1 MVERQDTEYTVTEQC
16 ELLGISRSG
25 VYYVPTV
32 SERKIEIMNYMDE
45 IYTDDPTSGQRKIL
59 AELGET
65 YGIKAGRDLIRTL
78 MRKMG
83 LRAIHPGPRTTVTNA
98 MHRKYPYLL
107 RGVKVTHVNQVWST
121 DITYIRLK
129 HGFVYLTAIID
140 WYSRRILA
148 WRLSNSLS
156 SDFCV
161 EVLLEAVG
169 RYGWPEVFNT
179 DQGCQYT
186 SEKFTKL
193 FEDENCTAK
202 LSMDGK
208 GRSLDNVYIERFWR
222 TLKYEDVYLKG
233 YTDMKACYRGIKA
246 FIDRYN
252 DRRRHSSLDN
262 HTPSEVYFNHVVLKP
277 AA

>member
-1 MVERQDTEYTVTEQC
+1 MDVGPSAPPMMPMDAA
-16 ELLGISRSG
+16 S
-25 VYYVPTV
+25 P
-32 SERKIEIMNYMDE
+32 SEN
-45 IYTDDPTSGQRKIL
+45 P
-59 AELGET
+59 
-65 YGIKAGRDLIRTL
+65 
-78 MRKMG
+78 
-83 LRAIHPGPRTTVTNA
+83 PNA
-98 MHRKYPYLL
+98 THRKYPYLL

-161 EVLLEAVG
+161 DVLLEAVG
-169 RYGWPEVFNT
+169 KYGWPEVFNT
-179 DQGCQYT
+179 DQGSQYT
-186 SEKFTKL
+186 SEKFTKC
-193 FEDENCTAK
+193 FEDEGCTAK

-222 TLKYEDVYLKG
+222 TLKYEDIYLKG
-233 YTDMKACYRGIKA
+233 YMDMKECFKGIKS

-252 DRRRHSSLDN
+252 DRRRHSSLEN
-262 HTPSEVYFNHVVLKP
+262 HTPSEVYFNHVVLKV

>member
-1 MVERQDTEYTVTEQC
+1 MSCCHIVVE
-16 ELLGISRSG
+16 
-25 VYYVPTV
+25 
-32 SERKIEIMNYMDE
+32 
-45 IYTDDPTSGQRKIL
+45 
-59 AELGET
+59 
-65 YGIKAGRDLIRTL
+65 
-78 MRKMG
+78 
-83 LRAIHPGPRTTVTNA
+83 
-98 MHRKYPYLL
+98 
-107 RGVKVTHVNQVWST
+107 VWST

-161 EVLLEAVG
+161 DVLLEAVG
-169 RYGWPEVFNT
+169 KYGWPEVFNT
-179 DQGCQYT
+179 DQGSQYT
-186 SEKFTKL
+186 SEKFTKC
-193 FEDENCTAK
+193 FEDKGCTAK

-233 YTDMKACYRGIKA
+233 YMDMKECFKGIKA

-252 DRRRHSSLDN
+252 DRRRHSSLASPVFWDKN
-262 HTPSEVYFNHVVLKP
+262 PVIF
-277 AA
+277 